1 MINSTVPIDA
11 EEKYF
16 ELLLSEKQ
24 QCDSAITGYA
34 DLHVKLFGLL
44 GAGVVL
50 LGWLYAGSRP
60 LATIQS
66 ARDEPVAGQ
75 QRSAQNRESHS
86 EPLGDGISMV
96 CLALAV
102 ISCGIVVHG
111 VSTYALTL
119 GYIQY
124 KNEVLNPE
132 FKKLLATERLPLRAV
147 ATWRDGAAKRVTLLS
162 SVFIAALHKLVCVA
176 LLIAA
181 AYNFPRNGW
190 TIGAIGL
197 AWIVLLATLAI
208 EYISLQSIKRVLLNP
223 AS

>member
-1 MINSTVPIDA
+1 MLTNR

-16 ELLLSEKQ
+16 DLLLSEKAQ
-24 QCDSAITGYA
+24 ADTAITGYA

-60 LATIQS
+60 LVRPASEPSAVEQRQS
-66 ARDEPVAGQ
+66 V
-75 QRSAQNRESHS
+75 QNRPHTD
-86 EPLGDGISMV
+86 EPLGDGIAMV

-132 FKKLLATERLPLRAV
+132 FRKLLETERLPLRAV
-147 ATWRDGAAKRVTLLS
+147 ATWRDGDARRVTLVS
-162 SVFIAALHKLVCVA
+162 SVFISILHKVVVVV
-176 LLIAA
+176 LLLAA
-181 AYNFPRNGW
+181 TYNFPRNCW
-190 TIGAIGL
+190 TIAAVIIGW
-197 AWIVLLATLAI
+197 AVVAATLSI
-208 EYISLQSIKRVLLNP
+208 EYVSLQSIRRVLLHP
-223 AS
+223 AD